1 MTVFRRAACLIAL
14 LLPLAPC
21 RADESAPAPV
31 FVPQW
36 LGAQYTFIDQHQFPV
51 RSPYVGPLTLSP
63 GADTERTH
71 TFGAYFGVQLP
82 FALQFY
88 FDLEKFDG
96 EGVSG
101 ATGMGGL
108 TNGDVVRSGAVS
120 LAKRVYVARRF
131 LRYQVPLG
139 EAHHTATSGQGQL
152 PGNEAD
158 RRLEFKLG
166 KMAVTDDFDKNRYNN
181 SARTQFLNW
190 SLWDD
195 SAWDYAADTRG
206 YTNGFV
212 AGYVAPAWTLHYG
225 VYQMPRM
232 ANGQTLEWPL
242 TRARGENLELTL
254 DPQPERWILRLLV
267 FRNVARMGI
276 YREALALA
284 AEQGTTPDIRA
295 DDRDGRHKSGFG
307 VNAEIPLADD
317 GDTGLFARY
326 GHNDGRTESFALTEV
341 DRNRQIGVQ
350 GSGARS
356 PRLFGG
362 RRHRLRRR
370 RRSPELRHGTHRRD
384 LLQRASDRTRRDRTR
399 PAGHPEPGLQ
409 PRSRHGTFRGC
420 APARRVL
427 SGVQSVRRR
436 RHSATRKPHTVSSRR
451 VPSSHQP
458 SRW

>member
-1 MTVFRRAACLIAL
+1 MTVFRSAVWVFSG
-14 LLPLAPC
+14 LLPFAC
-21 RADESAPAPV
+21 RADDTPAAAAPD
-31 FVPQW
+31 FIPQF

-71 TFGAYFGVQLP
+71 TFGGYFGVQLP
-82 FALQFY
+82 HALQFY

-131 LRYQVPLG
+131 VRYQLPLG
-139 EAHHTATSGQGQL
+139 EAQHAVASAQDQL

-166 KMAVTDDFDKNRYNN
+166 KMAVTDDFDKNRYSN
-181 SARTQFLNW
+181 SARTQFMDW

-195 SAWDYAADTRG
+195 SAWDYPADTRG
-206 YTNGFV
+206 YSNGFV
-212 AGYVAPAWTLHYG
+212 AGYVAPAWALHYG

-242 TRARGENLELTL
+242 ARARGENLELTL
-254 DPQPERWILRLLV
+254 DPQPQRWILRLLV
-267 FRNVARMGI
+267 YRNVARMGI

-284 AEQGTTPDIRA
+284 AAQGGTPDIRA

-307 VNAEIPLADD
+307 VNTEIPLADD

-326 GHNDGRTESFALTEV
+326 GHNDGRTESFTFTEV
-341 DRNRQIGVQ
+341 DRNRQVGVQ
-350 GSGARS
+350 VSGA
-356 PRLFGG
+356 
-362 RRHRLRRR
+362 HW
-370 RRSPELRHGTHRRD
+370 
-384 LLQRASDRTRRDRTR
+384 QRAQDRLGIAFVYDGLSHDHRDYLAAGGIGFVLGDGHLNYGMERIGEIYYSAQVIEHVALGPDLQVIQNPGYNRDRGTAR
-399 PAGHPEPGLQ
+399 FAG
-409 PRSRHGTFRGC
+409 
-420 APARRVL
+420 ARLHVEF
-427 SGVQSVRRR
+427 
-436 RHSATRKPHTVSSRR
+436 
-451 VPSSHQP
+451 
-458 SRW
+458 